1 MQNLQERI
9 AQPPNLTGVDNGIIS
24 IYFLLVSHMQLP
36 DFSNVRV
43 LVVGDLMLDRYWHG
57 STSRISPEAPVPVV
71 HVKQDEQRAGGA
83 GNVALNIAALGAKA
97 SVVGFSGKDEAA
109 EALRAILQQAGV
121 LCLLEQLDNL
131 ATITKLRIMSRH
143 QQLIRLD
150 FEDGFYQQDSA
161 TLLHLS
167 HAEMEQA
174 QAVVLSDYGKGTLN
188 AVSAFIDLAKRMR
201 KPVLV
206 DPKGAD
212 FTIYKHATIITP
224 NLTEFEA
231 VVGKCAD
238 QQQLVERG
246 MNLLSE
252 LQLSALLVTRGEH
265 GMSLLQKDL
274 PALHLPTHA
283 REVFDV
289 TGAGDTVI
297 SVLAAG
303 MAAKKSIADATALA
317 NVAAG
322 IVVGKLGTATVTP
335 EEFAAA
341 LHGQRA
347 AQRGVTQLSTLLPTI
362 AHAKA
367 VGEKIVVTNGC
378 FDILHPGHV
387 RYMQQAKALGD
398 RLIILVNTD
407 ASVQR
412 LKGPERP
419 VNNLAYRM
427 EMLAALE
434 CVDWVVPFDEDT
446 PQQVIEQIIPDIL
459 VKGGDY
465 QDITA
470 IAGHEC
476 VLQHGGAVKIL
487 PFVEGHSTT
496 GIIKSI
502 QDKQHG

>member
-1 MQNLQERI
+1 
-9 AQPPNLTGVDNGIIS
+9 
-24 IYFLLVSHMQLP
+24 MQLP

-71 HVKQDEQRAGGA
+71 HVKQNEQRAGGA

-97 SVVGFSGKDEAA
+97 SVMGFTGQDEAA
-109 EALRAILQQAGV
+109 DALRLILQAAGV
-121 LCLLEQLDNL
+121 LCLFEPIDTL
-131 ATITKLRIMSRH
+131 ATITKLRVMSRH

-150 FEDGFYQQDSA
+150 FEDGFYTQDSEK
-161 TLLHLS
+161 LLHRY
-167 HAEMEQA
+167 HAELTQA

-188 AVSAFIDLAKRMR
+188 AIQDFIALAKRLNM
-201 KPVLV
+201 PVLV

-212 FTIYKHATIITP
+212 FSKYRHATLITP

-231 VVGKCAD
+231 VVGRCQD
-238 QQQLVERG
+238 QQQLVEKG
-246 MNLLSE
+246 MNLLAE
-252 LQLSALLVTRGEH
+252 QDLKALLVTRGEQ
-265 GMSLLQKDL
+265 GMTLLQADTV
-274 PALHLPTHA
+274 PLHLPTHA

-303 MAAKKSIADATALA
+303 MAAKKSIAEATFLA

-335 EEFAAA
+335 EEFACA
-341 LHGQRA
+341 LQGNRA
-347 AQRGVTQLSTLLPTI
+347 KQRGVCSVATVLQAIKL
-362 AHAKA
+362 ARDA
-367 VGEKIVVTNGC
+367 GEKIVATNGC

-387 RYMQQAKALGD
+387 RYMQEAKALGD

-412 LKGPERP
+412 LKGPSRP
-419 VNNLAYRM
+419 VNDLTHRM

-446 PQQVIEQIIPDIL
+446 PQALIEQLLPDIL

-476 VLQHGGAVKIL
+476 VLARGGEVKIL

-496 GIIKSI
+496 NIIRKV
-502 QDKQHG
+502 QEQPHG